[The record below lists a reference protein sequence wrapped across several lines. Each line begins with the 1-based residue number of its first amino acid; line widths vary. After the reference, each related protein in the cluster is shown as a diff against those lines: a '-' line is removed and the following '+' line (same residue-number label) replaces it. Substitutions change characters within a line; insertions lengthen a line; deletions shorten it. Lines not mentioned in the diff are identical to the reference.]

1 MKEIKI
7 HRISY
12 SPGYGDMLGGYHES
26 TLRKDKNGSWTYVCR
41 DREDHR
47 APTVATVYGVAD
59 EAVERLEEFIS
70 EKKILSL
77 EDRPKS
83 DMFATDYSP
92 WNWSI
97 DCETTS
103 FGKTKRE
110 YCSFGEYKRYSG
122 RDYDLLNELEKRF
135 TALRGEK
142 LSEASEDKN

>member
-1 MKEIKI
+1 
-7 HRISY
+7 
-12 SPGYGDMLGGYHES
+12 
-26 TLRKDKNGSWTYVCR
+26 
-41 DREDHR
+41 
-47 APTVATVYGVAD
+47 
-59 EAVERLEEFIS
+59 
-70 EKKILSL
+70 
-77 EDRPKS
+77 
-83 DMFATDYSP
+83 MFATDYSP